1 MEAPFS
7 RLTSEWPPAEPGG
20 SAVGIIEFKENSM
33 TENDQA
39 FRVKSVFHPTIHV
52 PSLDV
57 AEDFFTRVFGRPSTN
72 IGTVMTSPPAPGH
85 STDYSNYTMVADVLI
100 DSLEPKRYF
109 TGGVQ
114 RYPDIDTGHLNAIGW
129 YVDGAKDLYQALRS
143 AGVRLVDA
151 RDEVLDDED
160 WGGGRSPFYSLPED
174 AGMRY
179 QFFETFPFP
188 LDPRFDSRWTAS
200 ADSGGD
206 PLGIVRTSHHTIL
219 TTRPD
224 RALKVAVDVL
234 GGEVIRSGGDGVRG
248 VSGPYVRLADAVF
261 HFATPDAGTVAAEDH
276 APNDPIDTYHA
287 ITWEVADL
295 DRAAKHLMANGVGI
309 AARSAT
315 SLVTDPATSLGVPW
329 GFTTEP
335 AHLRSS

>member
-1 MEAPFS
+1 
-7 RLTSEWPPAEPGG
+7 
-20 SAVGIIEFKENSM
+20 M

-39 FRVKSVFHPTIHV
+39 FRVKSVFHPTMHV
-52 PSLDV
+52 PSLD
-57 AEDFFTRVFGRPSTN
+57 ASEDFFTRVFGRPSTN

-114 RYPDIDTGHLNAIGW
+114 RYPDIDTGHLNAVGW
-129 YVDGAKDLYQALRS
+129 YVDGAKDLYQAFRS

-151 RDEVLDDED
+151 RDEALDDED
-160 WGGGRSPFYSLPED
+160 WSGGPAPFYSLAED

-188 LDPRFDSRWTAS
+188 LDPRFDPSWSPS
-200 ADSGGD
+200 AVHDGG
-206 PLGIVRTSHHTIL
+206 PLGIARTSHHTIL

-234 GGEVIRSGGDGVRG
+234 GGEIIRSGGDSVRG

-261 HFATPDAGTVAAEDH
+261 HFATPDAGTPAAADH
-276 APNDPIDTYHA
+276 AHGTVDAYHA
-287 ITWEVADL
+287 ITWEVEDL
-295 DRAAKHLMANGVGI
+295 DRAAKHLTANGVGI

-335 AHLRSS
+335 AQHRPS

>member
-1 MEAPFS
+1 
-7 RLTSEWPPAEPGG
+7 
-20 SAVGIIEFKENSM
+20 M

-52 PSLDV
+52 PSLDA

-85 STDYSNYTMVADVLI
+85 STDYSNYTVVADVLI

-114 RYPDIDTGHLNAIGW
+114 RYPDIDTGHLNAVGW
-129 YVDGAKDLYQALRS
+129 YVDGAKDLYQAFRS

-151 RDEVLDDED
+151 RDETLDDED
-160 WGGGRSPFYSLPED
+160 WSGGPSPFYSLAED

-188 LDPRFDSRWTAS
+188 LDPRSDPSWSSS
-200 ADSGGD
+200 AVHDGD
-206 PLGIVRTSHHTIL
+206 PLGIVRASHHTIL

-234 GGEVIRSGGDGVRG
+234 GGEIIRSGGDSVRG
-248 VSGPYVRLADAVF
+248 ISGPYVRLADAVF
-261 HFATPDAGTVAAEDH
+261 HFATPDAGTPAEADH
-276 APNDPIDTYHA
+276 AHGTVDAYHA
-287 ITWEVADL
+287 ITWEVEDL
-295 DRAAKHLMANGVGI
+295 DRAAKHLTANGVGI
-309 AARSAT
+309 AARST
-315 SLVTDPATSLGVPW
+315 NSLVTDPTTSLGVPW

-335 AHLRSS
+335 AQHRSS

>member
-1 MEAPFS
+1 MSNE
-7 RLTSEWPPAEPGG
+7 
-20 SAVGIIEFKENSM
+20 I
-33 TENDQA
+33 DQA
-39 FRVKSVFHPTIHV
+39 FRVKSVFHPTVHV
-52 PSLDV
+52 PSLDT
-57 AEDFFTRVFGRPSTN
+57 AEDFFDRVFGRPSTN
-72 IGTVMTSPPAPGH
+72 IGTVMTTPPAPGH
-85 STDYSNYTMVADVLI
+85 STNYSNYTMIADVLI
-100 DSLEPKRYF
+100 DSLEPARYF

-114 RYPDIDTGHLNAIGW
+114 RYPDIESGHLDAVGW
-129 YVDGAKDLYQALRS
+129 YVDGAKDLYRAFRS

-151 RDEVLDDED
+151 RENILETED
-160 WGGGRSPFYSLPED
+160 WSGGPSPFYSLAED

-188 LDPRFDSRWTAS
+188 LDPRAG
-200 ADSGGD
+200 SGLAAAAVHDGG

-219 TTRPD
+219 TTRAD
-224 RALKVAVDVL
+224 RAIKVAVDVL
-234 GGEVIRSGGDGVRG
+234 GGEIIHSGADAVRD

-261 HFATPDAGTVAAEDH
+261 HFATPGAGTPAAADH
-276 APNDPIDTYHA
+276 ANNNPTDTYHA

-295 DRAAKHLMANGVGI
+295 DTAANHLAANGIGI

-335 AHLRSS
+335 AQHRTS

>member
-1 MEAPFS
+1 M
-7 RLTSEWPPAEPGG
+7 T
-20 SAVGIIEFKENSM
+20 GI
-33 TENDQA
+33 DQA
-39 FRVKSVFHPTIHV
+39 FLVKSVFHPTIHV
-52 PSLDV
+52 PSLDA

-129 YVDGAKDLYQALRS
+129 YVDGVKDLYQEFRS

-151 RDEVLDDED
+151 RDEALDDED
-160 WGGGRSPFYSLPED
+160 WSGGPSPFYSLAED

-188 LDPRFDSRWTAS
+188 LDPRFDPDWSAS
-200 ADSGGD
+200 AVHDGD
-206 PLGIVRTSHHTIL
+206 PLGIVRTSHHTVL

-234 GGEVIRSGGDGVRG
+234 GGEIIHSGGDGLRG
-248 VSGPYVRLADAVF
+248 ISGPYVRLADAVF
-261 HFATPDAGTVAAEDH
+261 HFATPEAGTLAAADQAQH
-276 APNDPIDTYHA
+276 GMVDAYHA
-287 ITWEVADL
+287 ITWEVEDL
-295 DRAAKHLMANGVGI
+295 DRVAKHLTANGVGI

-315 SLVTDPATSLGVPW
+315 SLVTGPATSLGVPW

-335 AHLRSS
+335 PWRRSS